1 MDVQTIVFLVIS
13 IIPVIFCASLTRSI
27 FISKGNNANVG
38 IVIGILVGIFTS
50 FVGLIIT
57 WLIHSRIVSH
67 SKKYPLNRGG
77 AKRLEVIWTYAFRN
91 VTIKFDDVEIGK
103 ISSSSQKEAKQGRS
117 FILPDNSEL
126 HVKLGN
132 HPVNLSP
139 APDLTR
145 NGKPVPDS
153 VNDPAVELNVASNAF
168 FGGSILSFF
177 AGIMFLSIHPGV
189 SFFYFL
195 MGTLALVPGIGIRKR
210 SKFALKFG
218 IGLAVFFALTYLTAL
233 TSSGDDVMGYMG
245 SASDLAEGVMFIVG
259 LYKGKKA
266 IAALEQEKLST

>member
-1 MDVQTIVFLVIS
+1 MGF
-13 IIPVIFCASLTRSI
+13 TR
-27 FISKGNNANVG
+27 
-38 IVIGILVGIFTS
+38 
-50 FVGLIIT
+50 
-57 WLIHSRIVSH
+57 IH
-67 SKKYPLNRGG
+67 
-77 AKRLEVIWTYAFRN
+77 
-91 VTIKFDDVEIGK
+91 VEIGK
-103 ISSSSQKEAKQGRS
+103 MSSSSPKEAKQGRS

-153 VNDPAVELNVASNAF
+153 VNDPAIELNVASNAF
-168 FGGSILSFF
+168 LGGSILNFF
-177 AGIMFLSIHPGV
+177 AGFMFLSIHPGV
-189 SFFYFL
+189 SFFNFL
-195 MGTLALVPGIGIRKR
+195 MGALALVPGIGIRRR

-233 TSSGDDVMGYMG
+233 TSSGDEVMGYMG
-245 SASDLAEGVMFIVG
+245 SVSDLVETVMFIVG